1 MITWNLNEPEADFIL
16 ATLNGQP
23 QNWTVMARAELIQK
37 LMQQAQQKIPQ
48 VGEQTKDVD
57 LLNGSSYG
65 GTAQDGKP
73 M

>member
-48 VGEQTKDVD
+48 VGEKPEPATA
-57 LLNGSSYG
+57 LG
-65 GTAQDGKP
+65 GTDD
-73 M
+73 

>member
-48 VGEQTKDVD
+48 VGEQASNSRIASEYQRVA
-57 LLNGSSYG
+57 LG
-65 GTAQDGKP
+65 GTDD
-73 M
+73 